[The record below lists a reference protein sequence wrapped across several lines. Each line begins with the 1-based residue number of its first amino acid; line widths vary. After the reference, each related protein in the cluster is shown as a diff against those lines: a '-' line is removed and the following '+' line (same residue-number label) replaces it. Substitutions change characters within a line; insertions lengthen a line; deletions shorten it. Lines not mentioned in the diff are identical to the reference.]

1 MPDRLPAL
9 QGLMSIYM
17 RQGEDERAMPLL
29 EKIVMIKDSPGTEW
43 VQLGQM
49 RMARGDTNAAIGA
62 FEQASD
68 ILGRRFRQN
77 LELGVLYLA
86 DSQLENAALSLDKVS
101 GSHPGYPMA
110 VFKRAQVS
118 VLLNEADSESR
129 VRWAWRKADDTT
141 RRLIAN
147 EKLFRD
153 IDYRRQ

>member
-1 MPDRLPAL
+1 
-9 QGLMSIYM
+9 
-17 RQGEDERAMPLL
+17 
-29 EKIVMIKDSPGTEW
+29 
-43 VQLGQM
+43 M
-49 RMARGDTNAAIGA
+49 RMAKGDTKAAIDA

-68 ILGRRFRQN
+68 ILGRRFRQH

-86 DSQLENAALSLDKVS
+86 DRQYENAAVSLDEVS

-153 IDYRRQ
+153 INYRRK